1 MSSHANLISELQFN
15 ADKHSRS
22 AISAIESQAARIA
35 ELESQLAATKRDA
48 ARWDALANLW
58 AASTI
63 LELRQDEDGGWS
75 IHQIEP
81 VENDRYG
88 PLRGDN
94 PDAAIDAAVAP
105 GGEDPRG
112 PTVEDA
118 RELGAKGAPPS
129 ENERLLF
136 EAWMAGH
143 CWGVAGEWNGT
154 TYVAASEWIGVNDL
168 RLLPGGQCPGF
179 GAFDRCPYDRDH
191 EAVRVGKKATGRLL
205 DGREW
210 NGVPA

>member
-1 MSSHANLISELQFN
+1 MPVRRGKPLT
-15 ADKHSRS
+15 SR
-22 AISAIESQAARIA
+22 EQYQAARIA

-63 LELRQDEDGGWS
+63 LELRQDEDGRWS

-81 VENDRYG
+81 VENDRYA
-88 PLRGDN
+88 PLRGDD
-94 PDAAIDAAVAP
+94 PDAAIDAAIAP

-136 EAWMAGH
+136 EAWMGGH
-143 CWGVAGEWNGT
+143 CWAVAGEWNGT
-154 TYVAASEWIGVNDL
+154 TYVAASESPSNFDPAVMHTRGLWAAWRD
-168 RLLPGGQCPGF
+168 RAALPANPIF
-179 GAFDRCPYDRDH
+179 GAARP
-191 EAVRVGKKATGRLL
+191 
-205 DGREW
+205 
-210 NGVPA
+210 